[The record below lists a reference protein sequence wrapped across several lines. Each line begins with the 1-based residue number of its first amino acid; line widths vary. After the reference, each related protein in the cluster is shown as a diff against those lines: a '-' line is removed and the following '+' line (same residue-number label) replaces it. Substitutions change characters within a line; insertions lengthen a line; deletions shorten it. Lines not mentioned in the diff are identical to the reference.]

1 MLINA
6 QPISDEKLSFLR
18 RFDGEGEAA
27 FGIER
32 DSAADEA
39 VAVGDGVG

>member
-1 MLINA
+1 MLINDH
-6 QPISDEKLSFLR
+6 SDEKSSFLY

-27 FGIER
+27 FGIEC